1 MYLDRVK
8 NQLIELKLIR
18 QDELVGC
25 TRDEVMAIE
34 QQLGISLPRAYQEF
48 LLFRP
53 TCGESI
59 ELNHFLFLSFAG
71 SAWE

>member
-25 TRDEVMAIE
+25 TRDQVMAIE
-34 QQLGISLPRAYQEF
+34 QQLGISLPRAPARISVIY
-48 LLFRP
+48 
-53 TCGESI
+53 G
-59 ELNHFLFLSFAG
+59 A
-71 SAWE
+71 

>member
-25 TRDEVMAIE
+25 TRDEVMAI
-34 QQLGISLPRAYQEF
+34 QQRLDYCAGLSRISVIYGA
-48 LLFRP
+48 
-53 TCGESI
+53 
-59 ELNHFLFLSFAG
+59 
-71 SAWE
+71 